1 MENIKRVLKTASV
14 FLVLLVLLSVS
25 VYALDFDHSW
35 QEDGNT
41 YLGTFHVKDMR
52 PVDLEL
58 WKSFM
63 TSPRLFAEQ
72 DADHNIYFFEV
83 PEGVSGKIVKNPPG
97 SVYAYD
103 VQFSPTFPVSALIFS
118 YRSSTGMYELVGS
131 YKDDSF
137 RGFGLDA
144 IIVNRGFPLTS
155 AVPASELYID
165 HPGAL
170 YIVDDLGNEMEG
182 EGDTD
187 DGTPWWRHL
196 LDWLDSFWKKLKNFF
211 VPDDNYF
218 SDWFTEIKNAAM
230 KKLKPISEVHDYFKG
245 AFDSLKSDTSNTGL
259 YLEIPKNHFF
269 EGSPGVRANIL
280 KSVGSIL
287 GTLKTILTMV
297 CVVFT
302 AICCYRRI
310 IDIFE
315 Q

>member
-1 MENIKRVLKTASV
+1 MESIKRFLKIVSV

-25 VYALDFDHSW
+25 VFSLEFNNSW
-35 QEDGNT
+35 EEGGNT
-41 YLGTFHVKDMR
+41 YLGTFHVKDL
-52 PVDLEL
+52 PPEKLEI
-58 WKSFM
+58 WKRFM
-63 TSPRLFAEQ
+63 TTPRLFAEQ
-72 DADHNIYFFEV
+72 DVNDYIYFFEV
-83 PEGVSGKIVKNPPG
+83 PDGVSGKIVKNSPG
-97 SVYAYD
+97 SSFAYD
-103 VQFSPTFPVSALIFS
+103 IQLSPAFTAEILVFS
-118 YRSSTGMYELVGS
+118 YSTSTGMYELVS
-131 YKDDSF
+131 SHAPSSF

-196 LDWLDSFWKKLKNFF
+196 LDWIDSFWKKLKDFF
-211 VPDDNYF
+211 VPDDDYF
-218 SDWFTEIKNAAM
+218 SDWFTEIKDAAM
-230 KKLKPISEVHDYFKG
+230 KKLKPISEVFDYFKG
-245 AFDSLKSDTSNTGL
+245 AFESLKNDTSNTGL
-259 YLEIPKNHFF
+259 YFEIPENHFF
-269 EGSPGVRANIL
+269 EGSPGVRANLL
-280 KSVGSIL
+280 KSLGSVL
-287 GTLKTILTMV
+287 GTLKTMLTMV

-310 IDIFE
+310 IVIFE